1 MAAETVTII
10 GAGPSGMAAANQL
23 SLYGI
28 EPVVFE
34 PGEPGGLLLEAGSV
48 VNYPG
53 VPEGISGED
62 LVKLFPCPQ
71 RLVRERVTSLS
82 REPGGKY
89 IIEHTGGTVSAQAV
103 LVASG
108 TLPVKPDIPGVPPER
123 VHHGVRSTR
132 KAEFASAAVIGGGD
146 AALDYALTLSKR
158 AEVRVYARSGFKGAS
173 PHLLKQAGASGRI
186 ALFPEHGDFSSFSE
200 DIVVV
205 ACGREPNLAFL
216 SRELV
221 CSPPGNGSYHL
232 CGDCTSGIYRQASI
246 AVAAGVRAAMAVRSF
261 LEGNTGN

>member
-1 MAAETVTII
+1 
-10 GAGPSGMAAANQL
+10 MAAANQL

-53 VPEGISGED
+53 VPRGISGEEM
-62 LVKLFPCPQ
+62 VKLFPCPH
-71 RLVRERVTSLS
+71 RLVREEVTSLS
-82 REPGGKY
+82 REPGGEY
-89 IIEHTGGTVSAQAV
+89 VIEHTGGTTLSSAV

-108 TLPVKPDIPGVPPER
+108 TLPVRPDIPGVPVER
-123 VHHGVRSTR
+123 VHFGVRSTR
-132 KAEFASAAVIGGGD
+132 RAQFASAAVIGGGD
-146 AALDYALTLSKR
+146 AALDYALTLSRR
-158 AEVRVYARSGFKGAS
+158 AEVRVYARSGFRGAS
-173 PHLLKQAGASGRI
+173 PHLLKHAGASGRI
-186 ALFPEHGDFSSFSE
+186 ALFPKHGDFSGFSE

-221 CSPPGNGSYHL
+221 CSPPGNGGYHL
-232 CGDCTSGIYRQASI
+232 CGDCSSGRFRQASI
-246 AVAAGVRAAMAVRSF
+246 AVAAGIRAAMDVRSF
-261 LEGNTGN
+261 LEGTR